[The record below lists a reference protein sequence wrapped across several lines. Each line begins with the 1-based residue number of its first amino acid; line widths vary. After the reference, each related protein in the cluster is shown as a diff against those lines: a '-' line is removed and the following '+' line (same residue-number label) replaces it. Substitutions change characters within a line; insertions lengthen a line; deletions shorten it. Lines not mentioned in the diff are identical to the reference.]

1 MHHLVLLSCFV
12 IYCISCCV
20 IYSSR
25 LFHIMRYPFRSFFH
39 IFYLS
44 DMLLGASIAMH
55 GHVCQDWIPQY
66 DELIIG
72 PWDETSGS
80 VECP

>member
-1 MHHLVLLSCFV
+1 
-12 IYCISCCV
+12 
-20 IYSSR
+20 
-25 LFHIMRYPFRSFFH
+25 MRYPFRSFFH